1 MNTSS
6 DFRILLEKLKARDV
20 EQIKLPVAQNSL
32 EPVLSEDN
40 IKLHYGVLY
49 KNYVKKS
56 LAGEGEFQTAG
67 ARLHTLF
74 FQQFQTPKS
83 PNKPTGSSL
92 ELINKQFGDYNN
104 FKDKIIES
112 ALSIQGSGWVYLSI
126 SGKIKTIPN
135 HRQADDIAMILDMW
149 EHAFISDYGADKKKY
164 LTELL
169 KIINWDVVNERLDDV

>member
-20 EQIKLPVAQNSL
+20 EYIKLPVSQDSL

-56 LAGEGEFQTAG
+56 LAGEGEFFTAG

-74 FQQFQTPKS
+74 FQQFQEPKS
-83 PNKPTGSSL
+83 PNKPAGSSL
-92 ELINKQFGDYNN
+92 DLINRHFGDYNT

-112 ALSIQGSGWVYLSI
+112 ALSIQGSGWVYLSV
-126 SGKIKTIPN
+126 SGKIKTIDN
-135 HRQADDIAMILDMW
+135 HRQVDDIAMILDMW

-169 KIINWDVVNERLDDV
+169 KIINWNVVNERLDDV